1 MVRVGFIREYLV
13 FHKCDPSRKIKF
25 RTMRTLTIKQVKK
38 KMVAAGFFPETIIK
52 ELRVE
57 NISK

>member
-1 MVRVGFIREYLV
+1 MARMGFIREYLI
-13 FHKCDPSRKIKF
+13 FHKSDPSRKIRL
-25 RTMRTLTIKQVKK
+25 RTPRTLTIKQVKK